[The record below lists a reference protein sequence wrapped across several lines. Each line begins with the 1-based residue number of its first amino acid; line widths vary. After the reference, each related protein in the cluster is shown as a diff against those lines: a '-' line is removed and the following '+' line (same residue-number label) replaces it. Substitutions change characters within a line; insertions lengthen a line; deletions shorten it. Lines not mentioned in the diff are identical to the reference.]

1 VEPAAAPGKP
11 AAAAAVQALV
21 VTLQP
26 RAAKRGQRSK
36 LPAVSCLVAKPP
48 PVATFLLVVN
58 PVRAASS
65 RRVETKT
72 REGLRLEPAAPRR
85 QRAASWKQVAKP
97 LALAAQRQLVV
108 AAGQPPMPLLVML
121 LDQAAILRDQATMQA
136 RVTIPPSHP
145 ATTRKST
152 PAPFPP

>member
-1 VEPAAAPGKP
+1 VASFPPA
-11 AAAAAVQALV
+11 
-21 VTLQP
+21 
-26 RAAKRGQRSK
+26 
-36 LPAVSCLVAKPP
+36 
-48 PVATFLLVVN
+48 VN

-85 QRAASWKQVAKP
+85 QRAASWKQAAKP
-97 LALAAQRQLVV
+97 LALAAQCQLVV
-108 AAGQPPMPLLVML
+108 PAGQPPMPLFVML
-121 LDQAAILRDQATMQA
+121 LDQAAILLEQTTMQA